1 MAQLVAHLLDTQEVA
16 GSIPAPVTGT
26 GSAILHLALP
36 VIDANVSQV
45 RGHLPQQD
53 EGERGAEDFEQPK
66 VLLEVFPVRVTQ
78 YQSLEGRPVVDTIS
92 QITEEDSGY
101 LLEVQQRIR
110 LRQRKPSWAHAQEL

>member
-1 MAQLVAHLLDTQEVA
+1 
-16 GSIPAPVTGT
+16 
-26 GSAILHLALP
+26 
-36 VIDANVSQV
+36 VSQV